1 MPLKPDRGSAADR
14 VSGASSLFAR
24 VTFAWPGPGRSRRWR
39 GTRGATCAAAG
50 PSGAG
55 SVGTTGRIRSRL
67 EPIRRVARIIRN
79 YWDAV
84 TNAAVSGISSAN
96 AEGFNATIQ
105 KIKRRANGYRNREN
119 FRLAIYF
126 HLGGPDMTPESL
138 RAQT

>member
-1 MPLKPDRGSAADR
+1 MARAWAIKEMARDSWGYVRRGWAE
-14 VSGASSLFAR
+14 
-24 VTFAWPGPGRSRRWR
+24 RRWQR
-39 GTRGATCAAAG
+39 WYNWA
-50 PSGAG
+50 
-55 SVGTTGRIRSRL
+55 IRSRL